1 MAIAIRRRSS
11 SAHRNLF
18 RTRNRERVDGPP
30 ARLPA
35 RGAFGLGAFPFFRSI
50 GGRRSSSAHR
60 NLTRSYREDLRLFG
74 TPWGRFGL
82 VAMVVVFLVLPAVVQ
97 DDFWLSVLI
106 YVGITAVGAIGL
118 NLLTGYCGQISL
130 GHAFFIGAGAYVAA
144 RIGGDLGLPLPLWLL
159 ASALVGGALGGLI
172 GPFTLRLRGHYLAI
186 VTLGLIFVGEHLWRN
201 LTLVTGGN
209 SGTSV
214 NTDVA
219 IGPVNFDALTIAGE
233 TYSRNQGYFWLV
245 WGLVAVVALLPKNLV
260 RTRPGRA
267 LQAVRDRDQAAE
279 VIGVRAGRYKIGAF
293 MISSAIA
300 SMAGA
305 LFGSY
310 QQFVSPDEWN
320 LLLSIQY
327 IAIVIVGGLGTIFG
341 SVLGA
346 IFVGAL
352 PALIDRYSA
361 AIPGVR
367 TSVGGDGFI
376 SVFALNQAI
385 FGILIVLFLVLEPR
399 GLAGIWL
406 RVKNYFKAWPFS
418 Y

>member
-1 MAIAIRRRSS
+1 MG
-11 SAHRNLF
+11 AHRNV
-18 RTRNRERVDGPP
+18 TRGYADE
-30 ARLPA
+30 
-35 RGAFGLGAFPFFRSI
+35 
-50 GGRRSSSAHR
+50 
-60 NLTRSYREDLRLFG
+60 LRLFG
-74 TPWGRFGL
+74 SPAARAGL
-82 VAMVVVFLVLPAVVQ
+82 VAMVVVFLVLPTVVQ

-106 YVGITAVGAIGL
+106 YVGITAFGAIGL

-144 RIGGDLGLPLPLWLL
+144 RVGGELGLPLPVWLL
-159 ASALVGGALGGLI
+159 AAAVLGAALGGLV
-172 GPFTLRLRGHYLAI
+172 GPFALRLRGHYLAI
-186 VTLGLIFVGEHLWRN
+186 VTLGLVFIGEHLWRN
-201 LTLVTGGN
+201 LTGITGGN
-209 SGTSV
+209 SGTPVTAAASL
-214 NTDVA
+214 
-219 IGPVNFDALTIAGE
+219 GPVDFGALTLFGE
-233 TYSRNQGYFWLV
+233 VYSRNQGWFWLV
-245 WGLVAVVALLPKNLV
+245 WGLVALVALLAKNLV

-293 MISSAIA
+293 MLSSAIA
-300 SMAGA
+300 ATAGA
-305 LFGSY
+305 LFGAY

-352 PALIDRYSA
+352 PALIDRYSD

-367 TSVGGDGFI
+367 TGVGGEGFI
-376 SVFALNQAI
+376 SVFALNQAL
-385 FGILIVLFLVLEPR
+385 FGVLIVLFLVFEPR

-406 RVKNYFKAWPFS
+406 RIKAYFKAWPFS

>member
-1 MAIAIRRRSS
+1 MPKP
-11 SAHRNLF
+11 HRNVV
-18 RTRNRERVDGPP
+18 RDY
-30 ARLPA
+30 AQ
-35 RGAFGLGAFPFFRSI
+35 
-50 GGRRSSSAHR
+50 
-60 NLTRSYREDLRLFG
+60 DLRLFG
-74 TPWGRFGL
+74 SPMSKFGL
-82 VAMVVVFLVLPAVVQ
+82 ALMIAAFLVLPTVVQ

-106 YVGITAVGAIGL
+106 YAGITAVGAIGL

-130 GHAFFIGAGAYVAA
+130 GHAFFIGAGAYVTAKV
-144 RIGGDLGLPLPLWLL
+144 GGDFGMPFPLWLL
-159 ASALVGGALGGLI
+159 AAAGIGAVLGGLI

-186 VTLGLIFVGEHLWRN
+186 VTLGLVFLGEHLWRN
-201 LTLVTGGN
+201 LDDLTGGN

-214 NTDVA
+214 NADVA
-219 IGPVNFDALTIAGE
+219 IGPVDFADLTIFGE
-233 TYSRNQGYFWLV
+233 SYSRNQGWFWLV
-245 WGLVAVVALLPKNLV
+245 WALVGLVALLVKNLA

-293 MISSAIA
+293 MVSSAIA

-327 IAIVIVGGLGTIFG
+327 IAVIIVGGLGTIFG

-346 IFVGAL
+346 LFVGAL
-352 PALIDRYSA
+352 PALIDRYSDV
-361 AIPGVR
+361 IPGVQ
-367 TSVGGDGFI
+367 TSVGDSGFI

-385 FGILIVLFLVLEPR
+385 FGLLIVLFLVLEPR

-406 RVKNYFKAWPFS
+406 RIKTYFKAWPFS

>member
-1 MAIAIRRRSS
+1 MAGFSRLRNAKP
-11 SAHRNLF
+11 HRNM
-18 RTRNRERVDGPP
+18 V
-30 ARLPA
+30 
-35 RGAFGLGAFPFFRSI
+35 RGYA
-50 GGRRSSSAHR
+50 
-60 NLTRSYREDLRLFG
+60 EELRLFG
-74 TPWGRFGL
+74 TPWSRFGL
-82 VAMVVVFLVLPAVVQ
+82 ITMIVVFVVLPAVIQ
-97 DDFWLSVLI
+97 DDFWLSVLV

-130 GHAFFIGAGAYVAA
+130 GHAFFIGAGAYCTA

-159 ASALVGGALGGLI
+159 ASAVLGAALGGLI
-172 GPFTLRLRGHYLAI
+172 GPFALRLRGNYLAI
-186 VTLGLIFVGEHLWRN
+186 VTLGLIFIGEHLWRN
-201 LTLVTGGN
+201 LKGVTGGN

-214 NTDVA
+214 RADTA
-219 IGPVNFDALTIAGE
+219 LGPIDFSHLTLAGE
-233 TYSRNQGYFWLV
+233 SYSRNQGYFWLV
-245 WGLVAVVALLPKNLV
+245 WGLVGLVALLAKNLV

-300 SMAGA
+300 ATAGA

-346 IFVGAL
+346 VFVGAL
-352 PALIDRYSA
+352 PALIDRYSD
-361 AIPGVR
+361 AIPGVQ
-367 TSVGGDGFI
+367 TSVGGEGFI

-385 FGILIVLFLVLEPR
+385 FGLLIVLFLVLEPR

-406 RVKNYFKAWPFS
+406 RIKAYFKAWPFS